1 MGQRLNI
8 QIEMDI
14 PDSSESK
21 VLANAYYHWSGY
33 TSSAYELVKMIADSD
48 YWNDDCTIMDP
59 VEKAIRLLEVTGAG
73 LTKDEFTETYPE
85 SKYKLSENRNDG
97 LIAISEA
104 GMKDTQKWEEARV
117 TINLSTNMIDMGGVY
132 YLDEVDEE
140 DEDEDVANI
149 PELEYDL
156 HTSIYEFVD
165 VYNEFQEKVE
175 SKGNYKVIDTNKQ
188 VLGVIG

>member
-21 VLANAYYHWSGY
+21 VLANADYHWSGY
-33 TSSAYELVKMIADSD
+33 TSSAYELVKMIADSE
-48 YWNDDCTIMDP
+48 YWNDNCTIMDP
-59 VEKAIRLLEVTGAG
+59 VEKAIRILEVTGAG
-73 LTKDEFTETYPE
+73 LTKDEFTEAYPE
-85 SKYKLSENRNDG
+85 SKYKLSTNRNDG

-104 GMKDTQKWEEARV
+104 GMLETQNWEEARV
-117 TINLSTNMIDMGGVY
+117 TINLTTKMVDMGGVY

-140 DEDEDVANI
+140 DEDETLDDI

-156 HTSIYEFVD
+156 HTSISDFTK
-165 VYNEFQEKVE
+165 VYNEFHEKIE
-175 SKGNYKVIDTNKQ
+175 SKNFYKVIDTNKQ

>member
-14 PDSSESK
+14 PDSNESK

-33 TSSAYELVKMIADSD
+33 TNTAYELVKMIVDSGIHELD
-48 YWNDDCTIMDP
+48 IPDP
-59 VEKAIRLLEVTGAG
+59 VEQAIRMLEATGAG
-73 LTKDEFTETYPE
+73 LIEDEFTDAYPE
-85 SKYKLSENRNDG
+85 SKYKKATSRNDG
-97 LIAISEA
+97 LIAISEK
-104 GMKDTQKWEEARV
+104 GIEKTQKWEEARV
-117 TINLSTNMIDMGGVY
+117 TINLTTKMVDMGGVY

-140 DEDEDVANI
+140 DEDETLENI

-156 HTSIYEFVD
+156 HTSIYEFTK
-165 VYNEFQEKVE
+165 VYDEFHEKLE
-175 SKGNYKVIDTNKQ
+175 SKNKYRVIDTDKQ

>member
-33 TSSAYELVKMIADSD
+33 TSSAYELV
-48 YWNDDCTIMDP
+48 NTIVQSGVYSLDILDP
-59 VEKAIRLLEVTGAG
+59 VEKAIKLLETTGAG

-85 SKYKLSENRNDG
+85 SKYKLSENRSDG
-97 LIAISEA
+97 LIAISEE
-104 GMKDTQKWEEARV
+104 GMLETQNWEEARV
-117 TINLSTNMIDMGGVY
+117 TINLSTNMIDMGEVY

-165 VYNEFQEKVE
+165 VYDEFQEKVE
-175 SKGNYKVIDTNKQ
+175 SKNNYKVIDTHKQ

>member
-14 PDSSESK
+14 PDSNESK

-33 TSSAYELVKMIADSD
+33 TSTAYELVKMIVDSE
-48 YWNDDCTIMDP
+48 YWNDNCTIMDP
-59 VEKAIRLLEVTGAG
+59 VEKAIRILEVTDAG
-73 LTKDEFTETYPE
+73 LTKDEFTEAYPE
-85 SKYKLSENRNDG
+85 SKYKLSTNRNNG

-104 GMKDTQKWEEARV
+104 GMLATQTWEEARV
-117 TINLSTNMIDMGGVY
+117 TINLTTGMVDMGDVY
-132 YLDEVDEE
+132 YLYKVDEGE
-140 DEDEDVANI
+140 EEETTEGI

-156 HTSIYEFVD
+156 HTSISDFTK
-165 VYNEFQEKVE
+165 VYNEFQEKLE
-175 SKGNYKVIDTNKQ
+175 SKNKYKVIDTNKQ

>member
-14 PDSSESK
+14 PDNSESK

-33 TSSAYELVKMIADSD
+33 TSSAYELVKKIADSN
-48 YWNDDCTIMDP
+48 YWKEECKLADP
-59 VEKAIRLLEVTGAG
+59 VAQAISLLEVTGAG
-73 LTKDEFTETYPE
+73 LTKNEFTDKYPE
-85 SKYKLSENRNDG
+85 SIYKISTDRNEG

-104 GMKDTQKWEEARV
+104 GIAETQNWEEARV
-117 TINLSTNMIDMGGVY
+117 TINLSTNMVDMGGVY

-140 DEDEDVANI
+140 EEEETTEDI

-156 HTSIYEFVD
+156 HTSISDFTK
-165 VYNEFQEKVE
+165 VYNEFHEKIE
-175 SKGNYKVIDTNKQ
+175 SKNKYKVIDTHKQ

>member
-33 TSSAYELVKMIADSD
+33 TSSAYELVKKIADSD
-48 YWNDDCTIMDP
+48 YWNEECTITDP

-73 LTKDEFTETYPE
+73 LEKDEFTDTYPE
-85 SKYKLSENRNDG
+85 SSYKIATDRNEG
-97 LIAISEA
+97 LIAISKT
-104 GMKDTQKWEEARV
+104 GMDATQNWEEARV
-117 TINLSTNMIDMGGVY
+117 TINLSTNMVDMGGVY
-132 YLDEVDEE
+132 FLDEVDEE
-140 DEDEDVANI
+140 EEEGTTNEI

-156 HTSIYEFVD
+156 HTSINDFD
-165 VYNEFQEKVE
+165 KVYNEFHEKLE
-175 SKGNYKVIDTNKQ
+175 SKNKYKVIDTNKQ
-188 VLGVIG
+188 ALGVIG

>member
-14 PDSSESK
+14 PDSGEAK

-48 YWNDDCTIMDP
+48 YCNVECTIMDP
-59 VEKAIRLLEVTGAG
+59 VEKAIRLLEATGAG
-73 LTKDEFTETYPE
+73 LTKDEFTDEYSE
-85 SKYKLSENRNDG
+85 SKYKLSTNRNDG

-104 GMKDTQKWEEARV
+104 GMTETQNWEEARV
-117 TINLSTNMIDMGGVY
+117 TINISTNMVDIGGVY
-132 YLDEVDEE
+132 FLDEVDEE
-140 DEDEDVANI
+140 DEEETTEDI

-156 HTSIYEFVD
+156 HTSISDFTK
-165 VYNEFQEKVE
+165 VYNEFHEKIE
-175 SKGNYKVIDTNKQ
+175 SKNNYKVIDTDKQ
-188 VLGVIG
+188 ILGVIG

>member
-14 PDSSESK
+14 PNSGDRQ

-48 YWNDDCTIMDP
+48 YCNVECTIMDP
-59 VEKAIRLLEVTGAG
+59 VEKAIRLLEATGAG
-73 LTKDEFTETYPE
+73 LTKDEFTDTYPE
-85 SKYKLSENRNDG
+85 SKYKLSTNRNDG

-104 GMKDTQKWEEARV
+104 EMTETHNWEEARV
-117 TINLSTNMIDMGGVY
+117 TINLSTNMVDMGGVY
-132 YLDEVDEE
+132 FLDEVDEE
-140 DEDEDVANI
+140 DEDETLEDI

-156 HTSIYEFVD
+156 NTSIHDFTK
-165 VYNEFQEKVE
+165 VYNEFHEKIE
-175 SKGNYKVIDTNKQ
+175 SKNNYKVIDTHKQ
-188 VLGVIG
+188 VLGIIG